1 MGLSRVVA
9 RHGLVLLAVFAF
21 SLVALN
27 LADSYFVGGDKAW
40 RSFFVEQGLDTYLE
54 LKSTLKLSSF
64 LAASCALPLIIL
76 FGLMTTKNERVLFWC
91 LAAVAHGSITAASAS
106 GGTARV
112 SALKHVL
119 ASFLVLVVCEAVKL
133 AKAGAQLR
141 KWRADIKRIGKTKTK
156 KRNYATFPLPS
167 PSPPSHAP
175 HSLLPTRPPRGPSW
189 SWEGGKTRAYPICER
204 GLWA

>member
-91 LAAVAHGSITAASAS
+91 F
-106 GGTARV
+106 
-112 SALKHVL
+112 KNY
-119 ASFLVLVVCEAVKL
+119 
-133 AKAGAQLR
+133 R
-141 KWRADIKRIGKTKTK
+141 K
-156 KRNYATFPLPS
+156 NVF
-167 PSPPSHAP
+167 
-175 HSLLPTRPPRGPSW
+175 
-189 SWEGGKTRAYPICER
+189 
-204 GLWA
+204 